1 MLLSE
6 SPKSSATPP
15 TQPSPPH
22 GNSHQAP
29 PYTTKPR
36 QKPNWKTTATECID
50 KEDDEAD
57 VVISPSDEGPS
68 PLSYGRFVTP
78 APRVSRTI
86 RPFTSTSY
94 YTSTPAAVGYTDV
107 PPAEGKEA
115 SGITST
121 HPVPESVA
129 RPQLGSAA
137 RWTSTGRGLMSGL
150 AGAPRRGTVRRESS
164 DQEDKGI
171 FDELSPEAV
180 VYGRGVA
187 PSVSPGGSPLQ
198 RAARALYDGE
208 NKRENEPKDFE
219 PPESRGP
226 TPDTLSESQRRGSRS
241 SRRTTPELANPALP
255 EPMETDSPHQSPIP
269 KPTGVKSSYSRFS
282 RRASSLSGSGSG
294 STSSLRSSSA
304 ASQPQLQPQG
314 QDKENILPFSPHRS
328 VTFPGKLV
336 VPPSAPLK
344 RDLDTPRSPTPNKA
358 PKMAPLVSTRTP
370 TPEDHQRRDALA
382 TRDRNTPHRAAPP
395 PPPKMSMV
403 NTVTA
408 AAGAQSSRK
417 RGQVIINGRQYRR
430 LDAIGKGGSSRVY
443 KVMAEN
449 FRVFAMKKVTFSDEE
464 DGQAAV
470 LGYKG
475 EIELLKKLEKV
486 DRVIRLYDYEVN
498 DSKGYLIMVRQ
509 TTTYSFGYQSPPT
522 NFVGC

>member
-6 SPKSSATPP
+6 SPKSSAKPP
-15 TQPSPPH
+15 THTQPSPSR
-22 GNSHQAP
+22 GKSNQAP

-36 QKPNWKTTATECID
+36 QKPNWKTTATESIE

-57 VVISPSDEGPS
+57 AVISPSDEGPS
-68 PLSYGRFVTP
+68 PPSYGRFVTP

-94 YTSTPAAVGYTDV
+94 YTTTPAGVGYTDV
-107 PPAEGKEA
+107 PLAEGREA
-115 SGITST
+115 GGVTST

-164 DQEDKGI
+164 DQEDKES
-171 FDELSPEAV
+171 FDEPSPDAV
-180 VYGRGVA
+180 AYGRGVA

-208 NKRENEPKDFE
+208 NRRENEPRDFE
-219 PPESRGP
+219 LPESRGP
-226 TPDTLSESQRRGSRS
+226 TPDILSESQRRVSRP
-241 SRRTTPELANPALP
+241 SRRTTPELPNHTLP

-269 KPTGVKSSYSRFS
+269 KLIGVKSSYSRFS
-282 RRASSLSGSGSG
+282 RRASSISGSGSG

-304 ASQPQLQPQG
+304 ASQPQSQPQG
-314 QDKENILPFSPHRS
+314 QDKENILPFSSHRS
-328 VTFPGKLV
+328 VTFSGKLV
-336 VPPSAPLK
+336 VPPSAPVK

-370 TPEDHQRRDALA
+370 TPEDHQRRDALV
-382 TRDRNTPHRAAPP
+382 TRDRNTPHRPPPPP

-408 AAGAQSSRK
+408 SAGAQSSRK

-509 TTTYSFGYQSPPT
+509 TTTYSFGY
-522 NFVGC
+522 